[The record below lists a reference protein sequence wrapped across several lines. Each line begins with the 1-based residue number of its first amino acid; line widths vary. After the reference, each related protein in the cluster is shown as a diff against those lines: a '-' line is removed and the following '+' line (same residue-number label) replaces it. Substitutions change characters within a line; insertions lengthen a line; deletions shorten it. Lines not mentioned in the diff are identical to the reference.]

1 MYCINLHLRRNGKDI
16 TQLLDEEEDQHNQS
30 HLIPDMV
37 PQFLG
42 RISLEFNINLINI
55 LLEKYQWNF
64 QLEDI
69 VNGLYHEYETAGG
82 PEPVCDR
89 WSGHSRNLVRNSSLW
104 TLTIPHPKYS
114 GRCFTYKFVF
124 GVNK

>member
-42 RISLEFNINLINI
+42 GISFEFNNHLINI

-104 TLTIPHPKYS
+104 TVTIPHPKYS

>member
-1 MYCINLHLRRNGKDI
+1 M
-16 TQLLDEEEDQHNQS
+16 
-30 HLIPDMV
+30 
-37 PQFLG
+37 
-42 RISLEFNINLINI
+42 
-55 LLEKYQWNF
+55 
-64 QLEDI
+64 EDI

-89 WSGHSRNLVRNSSLW
+89 WSGHSLNLVRNSSLW
-104 TLTIPHPKYS
+104 TVTIPHPKYS

>member
-1 MYCINLHLRRNGKDI
+1 
-16 TQLLDEEEDQHNQS
+16 
-30 HLIPDMV
+30 MV

-89 WSGHSRNLVRNSSLW
+89 WSGHSLNLVRNRSLW
-104 TLTIPHPKYS
+104 TVTIPHPKYS